1 MAEYTWKYNIEKLCE
16 LSCFTYIGFLSWV
29 HADTLFDTLNVKAAG
44 KCPAEGLIDGHGEA
58 QIDIH
63 ARHSLQHSFRH
74 SLVFSRCTTVEGE
87 GYARRLC
94 GLTSITARARNA
106 TPLTI
111 TSERQLSPRRI

>member
-1 MAEYTWKYNIEKLCE
+1 M
-16 LSCFTYIGFLSWV
+16 CFGRGTRARLRPSVSYAGFTL
-29 HADTLFDTLNVKAAG
+29 TLFSTLSVKAAG

-87 GYARRLC
+87 GSARRFSAASQAELQEHET
-94 GLTSITARARNA
+94 LHH
-106 TPLTI
+106 
-111 TSERQLSPRRI
+111 SPSRLKGN